1 MELIGLRY
9 FNIFGPRQ
17 NPQGAYAAV
26 IPLFVKAILDNEPP
40 IINGDGEH
48 SRDFTYV
55 ANAVQANI
63 KALFTQNHEAVNQMY
78 NIACGAQTS
87 LNDLFETLKG
97 IAGSDLAP
105 KYGPERRGDVKH
117 SLADIS
123 KASSLLGYQPEVSV
137 RDGLKQTFEWYRER
151 HNYSYSI

>member
-1 MELIGLRY
+1 
-9 FNIFGPRQ
+9 
-17 NPQGAYAAV
+17 V
-26 IPLFVKAILDNEPP
+26 VPLFIKSILDNEPP
-40 IINGDGEH
+40 LINGSGEH

-63 KALFTQNHEAVNQMY
+63 KALFTENSEAINQVY
-78 NIACGAQTS
+78 NIACGIQTS
-87 LNDLFETLKG
+87 LSDLFETLKE

-105 KYGPERRGDVKH
+105 RYGPERAGDVKH

-123 KASSLLGYQPEVSV
+123 KAANLLGYQPEVSV
-137 RDGLKQTFEWYRER
+137 REGLKQTFDWYRER